1 MRKGN
6 CSDLDKL
13 FYFLS
18 KTWSFQLPTSGSRA
32 EARSRKTWKYP
43 LTEEKKN
50 RKKGKLRKS
59 FSESIKNQL
68 PLLLPI
74 FGCKVKISGSTR
86 HTLNLSCPH
95 KI

>member
-18 KTWSFQLPTSGSRA
+18 KTWSFQLPTSGSKA

-43 LTEEKKN
+43 LTEERRREKKVKVRESLAN
-50 RKKGKLRKS
+50 QSKVNFLFY
-59 FSESIKNQL
+59 FS
-68 PLLLPI
+68 

>member
-43 LTEEKKN
+43 LTEE
-50 RKKGKLRKS
+50 RRTEKKGKVRKS
-59 FSESIKNQL
+59 LANQSKVNFLFSFPSLAARSRSVGVQ
-68 PLLLPI
+68 
-74 FGCKVKISGSTR
+74 GTHSTSPVP
-86 HTLNLSCPH
+86 T
-95 KI
+95 